1 MTFALRDYQS
11 TLIDA
16 TREALREY
24 DAVVLGVMPWAAPQ
38 CWPSAIVYR
47 VLIDGVDYPI
57 IGDMLTVIELPAAA
71 YSLDAGRE

>member
-1 MTFALRDYQS
+1 M
-11 TLIDA
+11 
-16 TREALREY
+16 
-24 DAVVLGVMPWAAPQ
+24 VLGVMPWAAPQ

>member
-1 MTFALRDYQS
+1 MVILAGTHVIFS
-11 TLIDA
+11 PPNVPGHHG
-16 TREALREY
+16 
-24 DAVVLGVMPWAAPQ
+24 VVLGVMPWAAPQ